1 VAAFALAIG
10 LALGSYWTAAVG
22 QGESAPGVPAVPVVA
37 PGPGAPQTFSQVAA
51 AVKPAVINIRTITV
65 IRTPGRSPLE
75 EFFGE
80 EFFRRF
86 FGEVP
91 REQVQRSLGSG
102 VIVEES
108 GIALTNAHVIA
119 RATEIEVQTADRKK
133 HKAKVVGSDP
143 KTDMAVIRILG
154 GGMYPAARLG
164 NSDALNVG
172 DWVMAVGSPFGLEQ
186 TVTVGIVSA
195 KGRVI
200 GAGPFDDFIQ
210 TDAAINPGNSGGP
223 LVNMAG
229 EVVGINTAIVARGQ
243 GLGFAIPI
251 NMAKKI
257 YAEISTKG
265 KVSRGWLGVSI
276 QPLTEE
282 LAKGFGAKADQGV
295 LVADVLAGSPATAA
309 GIKAGDIILEFEGKK
324 IASPED
330 LPRLVGL
337 TEPGKVVKVKILHE
351 KAEKLLDVKIAEAPE
366 ESVAAAPGRGKA
378 FIGLEVRP
386 LTPELASRL
395 GLSSTQGVV
404 VVDVQEGSPAD
415 GAGVQQGDVVR
426 EVNRQPV
433 RTVADFERIIGG
445 VKPGERV
452 VMRLQRQGMNLF
464 VAFMVGQG

>member
-1 VAAFALAIG
+1 
-10 LALGSYWTAAVG
+10 
-22 QGESAPGVPAVPVVA
+22 
-37 PGPGAPQTFSQVAA
+37 
-51 AVKPAVINIRTITV
+51 
-65 IRTPGRSPLE
+65 
-75 EFFGE
+75 
-80 EFFRRF
+80 
-86 FGEVP
+86 
-91 REQVQRSLGSG
+91 
-102 VIVEES
+102 
-108 GIALTNAHVIA
+108 
-119 RATEIEVQTADRKK
+119 
-133 HKAKVVGSDP
+133 
-143 KTDMAVIRILG
+143 M
-154 GGMYPAARLG
+154 
-164 NSDALNVG
+164 
-172 DWVMAVGSPFGLEQ
+172 
-186 TVTVGIVSA
+186 
-195 KGRVI
+195 
-200 GAGPFDDFIQ
+200 
-210 TDAAINPGNSGGP
+210 
-223 LVNMAG
+223 NMNG

-295 LVADVLAGSPATAA
+295 LVADVLDGSPAAAA
-309 GIKAGDIILEFEGKK
+309 GVKAGDIILEFEGKK
-324 IASPED
+324 IAAPED

-415 GAGVQQGDVVR
+415 GAGIQQGDVVR

-433 RTVADFERIIGG
+433 RTVADFERIVGG